1 MQSKLL
7 KFITII
13 LVTIFGLSL
22 VCSTNAT
29 YAANDV
35 CGTNAP
41 IKVRQAAGCPET
53 GGNTDAVKTVITSI
67 LNGIIAVSG
76 LIAVIFVVVG
86 GINYITS
93 SGDAAKV
100 EKAKKTILYACIG
113 IIITV
118 LSFALVNF
126 VIINLIG
133 GGNSSQ
139 TDGDSRDPSSYTSS
153 SACESAGH
161 NWDSN
166 TKRCEN

>member
-1 MQSKLL
+1 MQSKLF

-53 GGNTDAVKTVITSI
+53 GGNTDAIKTVITSI

-93 SGDAAKV
+93 SGDATKV

-133 GGNSSQ
+133 GGNNNTDSSETKTNNSQQ
-139 TDGDSRDPSSYTSS
+139 TD
-153 SACESAGH
+153 
-161 NWDSN
+161 
-166 TKRCEN
+166 K